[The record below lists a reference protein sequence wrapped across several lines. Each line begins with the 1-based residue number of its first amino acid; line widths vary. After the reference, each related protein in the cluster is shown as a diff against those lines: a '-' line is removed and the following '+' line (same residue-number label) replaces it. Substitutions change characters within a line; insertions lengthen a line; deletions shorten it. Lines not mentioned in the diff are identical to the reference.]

1 MFDKLTLNYEWDGG
15 DFSPSLGNLEVAW
28 ESRDSRTG
36 EESTGGYIMGMRVS
50 VWPERKRMRI
60 EGSLAK
66 FLFHENVTMLTR
78 ETTQEALENLGEALG
93 IDIGKARVST
103 LEFGV
108 NIVVQ
113 REPWQYMQ
121 RLGEMPRR
129 ERKAYS
135 RDTLYYEHKGREQP
149 DALKIYDKGREAKQ
163 KRNKGMQIPKEM
175 RGKNI
180 LRIELSL
187 NSRLRQQL
195 GVHEVTASSLYSYE
209 VFEKLKALLLEK
221 YKSIQKLNMGEMKLK
236 NKTEKGIIDGF
247 FCFFAHK
254 TGAEVSSIMEEYF
267 AVVKAAQVLKN
278 RSGYCKAKSALN
290 RKLMSARFLEKDSL
304 IAELDKAFSEQCE
317 KQNSLN

>member
-36 EESTGGYIMGMRVS
+36 EERTDGYIMGMRVS

-60 EGSLAK
+60 EGSIAK

-129 ERKAYS
+129 ERIEYS
-135 RDTLYYEHKGREQP
+135 RNTLYYGRKGREQP
-149 DALKIYDKGREAKQ
+149 DEIKIYDKGREAKQ
-163 KRNKGMQIPKEM
+163 KKNKGMEIPLEM
-175 RGKNI
+175 RGKHI
-180 LRIELSL
+180 LRFELSL
-187 NSRLRQQL
+187 NSRLPQQL
-195 GVHEVTASSLYSYE
+195 DMEEIKASSLCTCE
-209 VFEKLKALLLEK
+209 VWEKLKAMLLEK
-221 YKSIQKLNMGEMKLK
+221 YESITKISKNGIDTKRIRSPKDAKEGFLSFLGADVDLAGSVDAYIAMLK
-236 NKTEKGIIDGF
+236 ANNAFKDRRYYTRTE
-247 FCFFAHK
+247 
-254 TGAEVSSIMEEYF
+254 
-267 AVVKAAQVLKN
+267 
-278 RSGYCKAKSALN
+278 SALT
-290 RKLMSARFLEKDSL
+290 
-304 IAELDKAFSEQCE
+304 QV
-317 KQNSLN
+317 

>member
-36 EESTGGYIMGMRVS
+36 EERTDGYIMGMRVS

-60 EGSLAK
+60 EGSIAK

-129 ERKAYS
+129 ERIEYS
-135 RDTLYYEHKGREQP
+135 RNTLYYGRKGREQP
-149 DALKIYDKGREAKQ
+149 DEVKIYDKVREAK
-163 KRNKGMQIPKEM
+163 KKANRGMQIPVEW

-180 LRIELSL
+180 LRFELAL
-187 NSRLRQQL
+187 NSRLPQQL
-195 GVHEVTASSLYSYE
+195 GVLELTASSIYSYE
-209 VFEKLKALLLEK
+209 VWEKLKAMLLEK
-221 YKSIQKLNMGEMKLK
+221 YQSIGKIRK
-236 NKTEKGIIDGF
+236 NGMDTRKIKTPKDAVDGF
-247 FCFFAHK
+247 LTFL
-254 TGAEVSSIMEEYF
+254 GADVDLAGRVDEYIGLLNANNTFSDRKYYTRTRCALKRDVS
-267 AVVKAAQVLKN
+267 KLRVLA
-278 RSGYCKAKSALN
+278 SDG
-290 RKLMSARFLEKDSL
+290 L
-304 IAELDKAFSEQCE
+304 IEELDAAMRI
-317 KQNSLN
+317 SLV

>member
-36 EESTGGYIMGMRVS
+36 EERTDGYIMGMRVS

-66 FLFHENVTMLTR
+66 FLFHENITMLTR
-78 ETTQEALENLGEALG
+78 KTAQEALENLGEALG

-129 ERKAYS
+129 ERIEYS
-135 RDTLYYEHKGREQP
+135 RNTLYYGRKGREQP
-149 DALKIYDKGREAKQ
+149 DEIKIYDKGREAKQ
-163 KRNKGMQIPKEM
+163 KKNKGMEIPLEM
-175 RGKNI
+175 RGKHI
-180 LRIELSL
+180 LRFELSL
-187 NSRLRQQL
+187 NSRLPQQL
-195 GVHEVTASSLYSYE
+195 DMEEIKASSLCTCE
-209 VFEKLKALLLEK
+209 VWEKLKAMLLEK
-221 YKSIQKLNMGEMKLK
+221 YESITKISKNGIDTKRIRSPKDAKEGFLSFLGADVDLAGRVDAYIAMLK
-236 NKTEKGIIDGF
+236 ANNAFKDRRYYTRTE
-247 FCFFAHK
+247 
-254 TGAEVSSIMEEYF
+254 
-267 AVVKAAQVLKN
+267 
-278 RSGYCKAKSALN
+278 SAL
-290 RKLMSARFLEKDSL
+290 KKDISKSSLLETDGL
-304 IAELDKAFSEQCE
+304 IEELDEAFS
-317 KQNSLN
+317 SL